1 MSRRVTC
8 PRLAILAL
16 VSIAILTS
24 ALVPVSRADAQ
35 PKTLVVTGY
44 GGRWSDVMK
53 KALVD
58 VASSLSSDAASGRRG
73 ALSHELSGLSREK
86 AIDRGPATRIDASAG
101 AAADPAPAPD
111 P

>member
-1 MSRRVTC
+1 MSLHRNFSGGLPMRGRVTC

-16 VSIAILTS
+16 VSISILTS

-53 KALVD
+53 KALVEPFEKTHGVKVEIVTGITTEW
-58 VASSLSSDAASGRRG
+58 VAKLLRA
-73 ALSHELSGLSREK
+73 
-86 AIDRGPATRIDASAG
+86 GPDNAH
-101 AAADPAPAPD
+101 
-111 P
+111 